1 MYCHDQSLYIV
12 ELTSQS
18 LPCAALL
25 WRISYGRAVAVYKL
39 MYRAEYNYILCVLP
53 VYVYTC
59 VFFLHVL
66 LFTTNHHL
74 LAIPRYRHKSYGC
87 RAFSV
92 AGPMAWN
99 SLPDFI
105 WDLTSSADCF
115 KRQEARDDRVLWW
128 QWHQL
133 DHRPYANNLHLSRPI
148 TTPTRHHSI
157 FTGRMLFL
165 TSIQQC
171 QSSEGSYVSIIS
183 LQKLE

>member
-1 MYCHDQSLYIV
+1 MPSLFINLCTEQNIITFYVFYLYMCIPV
-12 ELTSQS
+12 SFSCMSYFLPPTIIYLPYRVIGTKVTAVGRSQ
-18 LPCAALL
+18 
-25 WRISYGRAVAVYKL
+25 
-39 MYRAEYNYILCVLP
+39 
-53 VYVYTC
+53 
-59 VFFLHVL
+59 
-66 LFTTNHHL
+66 L
-74 LAIPRYRHKSYGC
+74 LARWPGT
-87 RAFSV
+87 
-92 AGPMAWN
+92 
-99 SLPDFI
+99 LPDFI

-171 QSSEGSYVSIIS
+171 QSSEGSYVSIIP